1 MGSRSQRYVL
11 SLDES
16 HFQGSVEAFLDCT
29 GKRSQLALFHV
40 TIPYN
45 PCALIVT
52 CGQYQKSFHYLDH
65 RFRLIFRRLIC
76 MLLTL
81 GRSHLFFAPSMAF
94 LHFTMLTP
102 ILNNIFYQCP
112 LKEIAVFQV
121 WCKDI
126 KWSQQIITYI
136 STQICSSV
144 PQNAKSHRSV
154 HYVQINGE
162 PECVHILHKWQHT
175 IYVIL

>member
-16 HFQGSVEAFLDCT
+16 HFQGSAEAVPGCT

-52 CGQYQKSFHYLDH
+52 RGQYQKSFHYLDR
-65 RFRLIFRRLIC
+65 RFRLIFRRRIC

-81 GRSHLFFAPSMAF
+81 GRSHLFFAPSVAF
-94 LHFTMLTP
+94 LHFTVLTP

-112 LKEIAVFQV
+112 LKETAVFQV

-136 STQICSSV
+136 SRRSV

-154 HYVQINGE
+154 HYVQIDGE
-162 PECVHILHKWQHT
+162 PECVHILHQCQHT